1 MKRHRA
7 LWSLLTIL
15 IIFAA
20 YLVFPF
26 QMAHAA
32 NDNQLIYDEAG
43 LLSQEDKSELNAM
56 AHEYGA
62 KRETDIIIFTSN
74 NPEGMDVQEM
84 TEDFY
89 DEQAPG
95 YDKAHGNAVILTLDL
110 YHRDTYLAGFYKAKQ
125 YLDDGRLD
133 KIREKITPDLTDGD
147 YKLAFEKYI
156 KTTYKYMGYKPGV
169 NPDNI
174 FFNIWFQLGG
184 AAVIGGIVVGI
195 MAYRSGGRV
204 TVSGRT
210 YEDASTSGVLDHQD
224 RYIRTTTTKRKIEK
238 NTGSGSGGGGTT
250 KGGHSHSGSRG
261 SF

>member
-1 MKRHRA
+1 MKKRLAGLGLLA
-7 LWSLLTIL
+7 LS
-15 IIFAA
+15 IIFTA

-26 QMAHAA
+26 PMAHAA

-43 LLSQEDKSELNAM
+43 LLSQEDRSELNAM

-62 KRETDIIIFTSN
+62 KRETDIIIFTSD
-74 NPEGMDVQEM
+74 NPEGRDVQEM
-84 TEDFY
+84 TEEFY

-110 YHRDTYLAGFYKAKQ
+110 YHRDIYLAGFYKAEQ
-125 YLDDGRLD
+125 YLDDARLD
-133 KIREKITPDLTDGD
+133 KIRSKITPDLSEGD
-147 YKLAFEKYI
+147 YRLAFGKYI

-174 FFNIWFQLGG
+174 LFNIWFQIG
-184 AAVIGGIVVGI
+184 AAAAIAGIIVGI
-195 MAYRSGGRV
+195 MAFRSGGRV

-210 YEDASTSGVLDHQD
+210 YEDSGTSGVLDHQD